1 MKDNNDRTIEAYQ
14 GTLKHDKLNANLS
27 NMNGTPLLVHEELN
41 DFNYKLDEEH
51 GWYVGDNSV
60 WLYNK
65 DNDVYYS
72 SSLSKLFRLDQ
83 EKLRLI
89 EMSTNF
95 ELEEVSNKEINI
107 AHVEDECTPFLERGI
122 HAGTSVIPSPT
133 KNLDLCED
141 RHITKKQ
148 FFFNFN
154 NQTPSTF
161 FFSALFDGHAGNNCV
176 EYVHQR
182 LLTNIYTVFSQNM
195 SRFSDKRSLCRAENS
210 VCRVDNTRIFSSY
223 IVESLC
229 KGIKK
234 GFEITN
240 NSFLSIARKNKVF
253 DGTTALVCII
263 FGPDPIDNK
272 LKLVIGNCGD
282 SKLILKYKS
291 GNNSISAKRLTRIHR
306 LSDINERTRIE
317 KAGGKVEF
325 CNGAWRVLVKK
336 QQRYS
341 FDVSAKCIGLCTSR
355 SIGDINMKEPQLLCI
370 SDPEITVHEIDLEN
384 DLFLILATDGI
395 TDFFTDEELVGITEK
410 NLKCTPTEAANEL
423 TKEAEKKGSL
433 DDKTATVIYFQW
445 SISELLNN

>member
-1 MKDNNDRTIEAYQ
+1 MKNNNGRTIEAYRSSLRHDELN
-14 GTLKHDKLNANLS
+14 TKHLNI
-27 NMNGTPLLVHEELN
+27 NGKSSFICEELS
-41 DFNYKLDEEH
+41 DFNYILDEEC

-60 WLYNK
+60 WLYSK

-89 EMSTNF
+89 EMSTNS
-95 ELEEVSNKEINI
+95 ELEEVSNKEMIT
-107 AHVEDECTPFLERGI
+107 ADVEDEFSPLLERGI
-122 HAGTSVIPSPT
+122 HAGTSVIPSPI

-141 RHITKKQ
+141 RHITKKK
-148 FFFNFN
+148 FSFDSNDR
-154 NQTPSTF
+154 TSTL
-161 FFSALFDGHAGNNCV
+161 FFSALFDGHAGVNCV
-176 EYVHQR
+176 EYVHKR
-182 LLTNIYTVFSQNM
+182 LLTNIYAVFSQNM
-195 SRFSDKRSLCRAENS
+195 GRFDDKRALCPSENYIS
-210 VCRVDNTRIFSSY
+210 GADNTQIFPSY
-223 IVESLC
+223 VVESLC
-229 KGIKK
+229 KGITK

-263 FGPDPIDNK
+263 FGPDPTDNK

-282 SKLILKYKS
+282 SKLILGYKS
-291 GNNSISAKRLTRIHR
+291 ENNSILAKRLTRIHR

-317 KAGGKVEF
+317 RAGGKVEF

-336 QQRYS
+336 QQRYN

-355 SIGDINMKEPQLLCI
+355 SIGDINMKEPHLLCI
-370 SDPEITVHEIDLEN
+370 SDPEITVHEIDINN

-395 TDFFTDEELVGITEK
+395 TDFFTDEELVGIIEK
-410 NLKCTPTEAANEL
+410 NLKCTPIEAANEL